1 MQVPTVTDIGAGVG
15 VSTGDLRWTAPDG
28 QTFEPIA
35 CGVHRSLGAF
45 NERPKGFQP
54 DCANCQLELGS
65 SLEAWHRSS
74 STEFLSQEGQLVQP
88 GEGKGEG
95 TGTSGTEEALASDEA
110 AAKIAEQS
118 LPGDPNE
125 RDLLREHGVDVD
137 AELEAE
143 TPTPSPTPAPP
154 PEPEQPQPEHM

>member
-1 MQVPTVTDIGAGVG
+1 VTDIGAGVG
-15 VSTGDLRWTAPDG
+15 ISTGDLRWTAPDG
-28 QTFEPIA
+28 QVFEPIA

-45 NERPKGFQP
+45 GERPKGFQA

-74 STEFLSQEGQLVQP
+74 STEFIVSGEGGLVHP

-95 TGTSGTEEALASDEA
+95 EATSGSEEALASDEA
-110 AAKIAEQS
+110 AAKIAEQT

-143 TPTPSPTPAPP
+143 TPTPAPTPAPP
-154 PEPEQPQPEHM
+154 PEPAPEVPPEPEHM